1 MNLLLDTHVVL
12 WWFDRPDTLS
22 EKARD
27 AIAEGENLV
36 FISAAV
42 AWEITIK
49 KALGKLEAPDNF
61 EEVMAEENFQPL
73 PITIPHALAVAAL
86 PPIHQDPFDRM
97 QIAQAKVENLT
108 LVSRDALIGQYEIP
122 LITA

>member
-1 MNLLLDTHVVL
+1 VNLLLDTHVAL
-12 WWFDRPDTLS
+12 WWFDNPSILS
-22 EKARD
+22 EKAHS

-42 AWEITIK
+42 AWEIAIK
-49 KALGKLEAPDNF
+49 KALGKLDAPDNL

-73 PITIPHALAVAAL
+73 PITIAHALAVAAL

-97 QIAQAKVENLT
+97 QIAQAKAENLT
-108 LVSRDALIGQYEIP
+108 LISRDALIRQYEIS
-122 LITA
+122 LIVA

>member
-12 WWFDRPDTLS
+12 WWFDNPDLLS
-22 EKARD
+22 EKARA
-27 AIAEGENLV
+27 AISQGENMV
-36 FISAAV
+36 FISAAA
-42 AWEITIK
+42 AWEIAIK
-49 KALGKLEAPDNF
+49 KALGKLEAPDNL
-61 EEVMAEENFQPL
+61 EAVMAEEDFQPL

-97 QIAQAKVENLT
+97 QVAQAKAESLT

-122 LITA
+122 LIVA

>member
-1 MNLLLDTHVVL
+1 MNLLLDTHVAL
-12 WWFDRPDTLS
+12 WWFDNPSILS
-22 EKARD
+22 EKAHS

-42 AWEITIK
+42 AWEIAIK
-49 KALGKLEAPDNF
+49 KALGKLDAPDNL
-61 EEVMAEENFQPL
+61 EDVMAEENFRPL

-97 QIAQAKVENLT
+97 QIAQAKAENLT
-108 LVSRDALIGQYEIP
+108 LISRDALIRQYEIS
-122 LITA
+122 LIVA